1 MKNSKKSLI
10 DEESDAVKESVAD
23 YKTTFEEKL
32 DPANTEEQEIL
43 LQKLLAI
50 GLEQS
55 KMGLG
60 ISNEEMKRRTKLKYP
75 FLKYYSFHLVIV
87 NDKNA
92 EKKNV

>member
-1 MKNSKKSLI
+1 MKNSKKSSI

-75 FLKYYSFHLVIV
+75 FLK
-87 NDKNA
+87 
-92 EKKNV
+92 